1 MPLILA
7 LILAPIL
14 ALVLVLAA
22 SPAGA
27 QAGDAER
34 GERLFSQ
41 QCKVCHTVEKGGANK
56 VGPNLSG
63 LFGRKAGTAA
73 GFSASDAM
81 AKSGIVW
88 GDKAIAEYLKDP
100 KGRVPGN
107 KMAFIGL
114 HKPDQLDDVMAYL
127 KKATQ

>member
-1 MPLILA
+1 MTRFMKATVGAA
-7 LILAPIL
+7 LPL
-14 ALVLVLAA
+14 ALVLAA
-22 SPAGA
+22 GPSGA
-27 QAGDAER
+27 EAGDVER
-34 GERLFSQ
+34 GERLFNQ

-63 LFGRKAGTAA
+63 LFGRKGGTAA

-88 GDKAIAEYLKDP
+88 DDKAIAEDLKDP

-107 KMAFIGL
+107 KIVFLGPR
-114 HKPDQLDDVMAYL
+114 KPDQLDDLMAYL
-127 KKATQ
+127 EKATQ